1 MTTNDLHALLRDAMY
16 ELDVMGSY
24 FGHPETVWPTL
35 GLKVTAAAHQRLAA
49 RIKEA
54 LDAEPSEDI
63 PLREENLAL
72 RAALR
77 SQANEEDWR
86 KKYLLAEGA
95 RVKAQIRIDRLEWER
110 EERDEA
116 RSELNFIQKEYAK
129 AIASDLTRDALAM
142 QNAALKL
149 DLDRVMAERDDAES
163 ELTLHKQDRLRLRA
177 EDLRLRREVERL
189 TKALEDK
196 P

>member
-49 RIKEA
+49 QIKEA

-77 SQANEEDWR
+77 SQANDEDWR
-86 KKYLLAEGA
+86 KKYMLAEGA

-110 EERDEA
+110 EAACENTPTKGCECPGCETARERALLGEA
-116 RSELNFIQKEYAK
+116 
-129 AIASDLTRDALAM
+129 
-142 QNAALKL
+142 
-149 DLDRVMAERDDAES
+149 
-163 ELTLHKQDRLRLRA
+163 
-177 EDLRLRREVERL
+177 
-189 TKALEDK
+189 
-196 P
+196 

>member
-49 RIKEA
+49 QIKEA

-77 SQANEEDWR
+77 SQANAEDWR

-95 RVKAQIRIDRLEWER
+95 RVKAQIRLDRLEWER
-110 EERDEA
+110 EMACENTPTGGCECPGCETARQRALRGEA
-116 RSELNFIQKEYAK
+116 
-129 AIASDLTRDALAM
+129 
-142 QNAALKL
+142 
-149 DLDRVMAERDDAES
+149 
-163 ELTLHKQDRLRLRA
+163 
-177 EDLRLRREVERL
+177 
-189 TKALEDK
+189 
-196 P
+196 